1 MGGAHSLTFPYSHAW
16 QILKWKETR
25 GKGSGKSS
33 RPSMG
38 NGWNAAMGIVH
49 VHLVGWK
56 LVSLVEM
63 QQALCDA
70 AGAEKVPK
78 H

>member
-1 MGGAHSLTFPYSHAW
+1 M
-16 QILKWKETR
+16 
-25 GKGSGKSS
+25 GKGLENRVGLA
-33 RPSMG
+33 
-38 NGWNAAMGIVH
+38 WAMVGMLAWGVYMH